1 MNSTYKILLYGF
13 AISFVGALPPGTM
26 TITATFISAK
36 QGLTAGL
43 TYGLGSV
50 IAEALVITLL
60 LRTIKYISRWNNIYF
75 LLQVFATIFL
85 VAITIGCFYLA
96 YSDSKINF
104 IDNSYQLQP
113 FSSGFII
120 SILNPLHIPFWLGWS
135 AVLMKKNVLQPG
147 LANYSS
153 YIIGIAAGSM
163 LNFMLYVS
171 GGKYILNNFARHQQ
185 LIVLIT
191 GIILLVTTF
200 MHIRKLTLTKAVIVI
215 RE

>member
-1 MNSTYKILLYGF
+1 MNATYKVLLYGF

-26 TITATFISAK
+26 TITATFIGAK
-36 QGLTAGL
+36 QGQIAGV
-43 TYGLGSV
+43 TYGIGSAM
-50 IAEALVITLL
+50 AEALVIILL
-60 LRTIKYISRWNNIYF
+60 LCTIRYIHRWNNIYF
-75 LLQVFATIFL
+75 LLQAFATIFL

-104 IDNSYQLQP
+104 IDNSYRLQP
-113 FSSGFII
+113 FSSGFLI

-135 AVLMKKNVLQPG
+135 AVLIKKNVLQTG

-171 GGKYILNNFARHQQ
+171 GGRYILGNFAQHQQ
-185 LIVLIT
+185 LIVSIT
-191 GIILLVTTF
+191 GFILLAITF
-200 MHIRKLTLTKAVIVI
+200 LHIRKLIFSNSIITIK
-215 RE
+215 E